1 MRPLSELT
9 PAEALAIDHFVFDLD
24 DTLLDDGALGERAY
38 ASLFRLREAGIQLV
52 ACTGRPAG
60 WAEIVARQWPIE
72 QAIAENGAVAWQRNG
87 AGRVVLWDP
96 APAGE
101 RAERRRRLLALRDEI
116 LRGLPE
122 MTLADDNGGR
132 ITDITFDI
140 GEHRRVDPPIV
151 DSARALAIA
160 AGVETFTSSVHF
172 HITLD
177 KTDKAAGFI
186 AAGAALAGNG
196 RSFARAGFAGDSSN
210 DAAAF
215 AAFGVSFGVAN
226 VRRHLHALP
235 MPPTFVSDGEMGAG
249 FAEIAEAIVAKRR

>member
-1 MRPLSELT
+1 MRPLSELS
-9 PAEALAIDHFVFDLD
+9 AGEARAIDHFVFDLD
-24 DTLLDDGALGERAY
+24 DTLLDEGALGERAY
-38 ASLFRLREAGIQLV
+38 AALFRLREAGIRLI

-72 QAIAENGAVAWQRNG
+72 QAIAENGAVAWHRNG
-87 AGRVVLWDP
+87 AGRVALWDP
-96 APAGE
+96 APPAE

-116 LRGLPE
+116 LRALPE
-122 MTLADDNGGR
+122 MSLADDNAGR

-140 GEHRRVDPPIV
+140 GEHRRVEAPIV
-151 DSARALAIA
+151 DAARRLAVA

-177 KTDKAAGFI
+177 HADKASGFL
-186 AAGAALAGNG
+186 ASAAALAGEV

-226 VRRHLHALP
+226 VRRHLNALP
-235 MPPTFVSDGEMGAG
+235 TPPMFVSESEMGAG
-249 FAEIAEAIVAKRR
+249 FAEIAEAIVARR

>member
-1 MRPLSELT
+1 
-9 PAEALAIDHFVFDLD
+9 VFDLD
-24 DTLLDDGALGERAY
+24 DTLLDEGALGERAY
-38 ASLFRLREAGIQLV
+38 AALFRLREAGIRLI

-72 QAIAENGAVAWQRNG
+72 QAIAENGAVAWHRNG

-96 APAGE
+96 APPAE
-101 RAERRRRLLALRDEI
+101 RTERRRRLRALRDEI
-116 LRGLPE
+116 LQALPD
-122 MTLADDNGGR
+122 MSLADDNAGR

-140 GEHRRVDPPIV
+140 GEHRRVEAPIV
-151 DSARALAIA
+151 DAARALAMA

-177 KTDKAAGFI
+177 RADKASGFL
-186 AAGAALAGNG
+186 AAAAALPGET

-235 MPPTFVSDGEMGAG
+235 TPPMFVSTSEMGAG
-249 FAEIAEAIVAKRR
+249 FVEIAEAIVAKR